1 MKRIVITNLFVQNG
15 NMATKEKTRVLR
27 TPEMVL
33 TARGHVVNK
42 WCGSCAFKEIQAVP
56 DGKVEGLRH
65 CPKKNIYVEIDD
77 ICRECEL
84 DEKLEKL

>member
-1 MKRIVITNLFVQNG
+1 
-15 NMATKEKTRVLR
+15 MATREKTRVLR

-56 DGKVEGLRH
+56 DGKVECLRH
-65 CPKKNIYVEIDD
+65 CSKMNIYVEIDD
-77 ICRECEL
+77 ICREW
-84 DEKLEKL
+84 KLEEKIAKL

>member
-77 ICRECEL
+77 ICSEWEL
-84 DEKLEKL
+84 EEKIAKL

>member
-1 MKRIVITNLFVQNG
+1 
-15 NMATKEKTRVLR
+15 MATKEKTRVLR

-77 ICRECEL
+77 ICSEWEL
-84 DEKLEKL
+84 EEKIAKL

>member
-1 MKRIVITNLFVQNG
+1 
-15 NMATKEKTRVLR
+15 MATKEKTRVLR

-77 ICRECEL
+77 ICREWEL